1 MDKYEQE
8 FGFQTNSVFG
18 PNNAPVSQKM
28 SFMKMTDANIEAHSE
43 AELKEGLTGR
53 GVGVKKQLQKSELD
67 KLAKGL

>member
-1 MDKYEQE
+1 
-8 FGFQTNSVFG
+8 
-18 PNNAPVSQKM
+18 M